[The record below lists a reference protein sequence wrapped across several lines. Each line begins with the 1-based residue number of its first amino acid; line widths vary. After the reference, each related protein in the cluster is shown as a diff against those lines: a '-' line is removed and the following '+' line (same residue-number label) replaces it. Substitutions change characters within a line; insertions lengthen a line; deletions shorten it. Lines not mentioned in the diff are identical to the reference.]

1 MKKICFKLLVVAFAI
16 VLVLNTAFIVATA
29 FVFEKE
35 AKHQNFTQ
43 LEDILKNENKNLSYE
58 DFLLMNWA
66 ASRDGAKS
74 ATELPESIKNA
85 EFIRCNR
92 VESVLIQ
99 LLQTKNNSIVHL
111 FPSEGLNDNNVGGAN
126 SARILKIGTT
136 HYLVVC
142 VTENKDLPTAV
153 YKSEDDLSTLYEFE
167 TDKSHYSFYEFYPS
181 VLAPLFATTFDKILN
196 VLFVI
201 GETTV
206 VYLVLT
212 KKKKKCSNVK

>member
-1 MKKICFKLLVVAFAI
+1 MKKICLKSLIVAVAI
-16 VLVLNTAFIVATA
+16 VLLFNSVFIVAVS
-29 FVFEKE
+29 FIFEKE
-35 AKHQNFTQ
+35 AENREFTY
-43 LEDILKNENKNLSYE
+43 LEEILKNDNPNLSYE

-74 ATELPESIKNA
+74 ATELPENVKNA
-85 EFIRCNR
+85 ELTRCNR
-92 VESVLIQ
+92 VESVLVQ
-99 LLQTKNNSIVHL
+99 LLQTKNNSVVQF
-111 FPSEGLNDNNVGGAN
+111 FPTEMLNDNNAGGAKPT
-126 SARILKIGTT
+126 SFLKIGRVY
-136 HYLVVC
+136 YLVVC
-142 VTENKDLPTAV
+142 VAENDELATAV

-212 KKKKKCSNVK
+212 KRKKKCSNVK